1 MVCMPSRH
9 LRTLAMCEQLSGGMA
24 LSTSVANQ
32 SAKPARWSSWRH
44 RHLPLLATA
53 SSRTRTPKRTQVWT
67 PSTSTEVGAGYR
79 PSPEA
84 SALRLLDAMPPA
96 VIRPVPAKTIVKY
109 GNSQQTIGSSTSFYA
124 APLVTVGIGIGIFLA
139 LVLLLW
145 LPRKRL
151 KKAFKVLAS
160 SND

>member
-1 MVCMPSRH
+1 
-9 LRTLAMCEQLSGGMA
+9 
-24 LSTSVANQ
+24 
-32 SAKPARWSSWRH
+32 
-44 RHLPLLATA
+44 
-53 SSRTRTPKRTQVWT
+53 
-67 PSTSTEVGAGYR
+67 
-79 PSPEA
+79 
-84 SALRLLDAMPPA
+84 MPPA